1 MIVNYQKQL
10 SQTASF
16 SLSMNQLVSSID
28 LLCAKSLDMRL
39 TIQNLVQILF

>member
-10 SQTASF
+10 SQTASL

-28 LLCAKSLDMRL
+28 LLCAKSLDMGDS
-39 TIQNLVQILF
+39 LFKT